1 MKVKRFA
8 DAKTYEAANHRGYTS
23 FALIN
28 KPEGIKNFTVGLSH
42 FLPGGGAGP
51 DSMPFEK
58 IYVILDGELTL
69 IIDGKETV
77 LKKYDSV
84 TIAPNE
90 VREIVNRSNHMCS
103 ILVSIPYPPGHKPE

>member
-28 KPEGIKNFTVGLSH
+28 KAEGIKNFTLGLSH

-51 DSMPFEK
+51 DAGPVEK
-58 IYVILDGELTL
+58 TYTILAGELTV
-69 IIDGKETV
+69 IVNGVETI
-77 LKKYDSV
+77 LEPMDSCY
-84 TIAPNE
+84 IAAGE
-90 VREIVNRSNHMCS
+90 TREIINRGNDVVTM
-103 ILVSIPYPPGHKPE
+103 LVAVEMPK